1 MKVALCTP
9 DLRTVGGISSLV
21 RTTLESP
28 VFADD
33 ELRMFRVST
42 GGNRFQ
48 KAGYAAA
55 GPARMWA
62 ALAAGYRPDVGHVH
76 LGGMASVIREAGYAA
91 AFEAFGVP
99 WVAHTHAPLNLIRP
113 AERSPVYRH
122 IIEGVLSRADAIIA
136 VTAALEPKLREW
148 TGGRVPIHT
157 VYNPVDPATLPE
169 PSGLDGPPELL
180 FLGMMVRDK
189 GVYDLIEVAR
199 QVRDAVPEVRF
210 TLGGDG
216 PEIEQVRAAVRAAGV
231 GDFVATPGWIGGED
245 LARAFARATVF
256 SLPSYNEGFPVCIV
270 EAMVVGLP
278 VVSTDVWGIPEA
290 VIHGETGVIH
300 KPGDKGA
307 LAAALIELL
316 GDRPRARAMGAAG
329 RQRALTVFDRD
340 VLMRQTREIWAEIA
354 ARGP

>member
-21 RTTLESP
+21 RTSLVSP
-28 VFADD
+28 VFDDD
-33 ELRMFRVST
+33 ELRLFRVST
-42 GGNRFQ
+42 GGNKLA

-55 GPARMWA
+55 GPARLWA

-76 LGGMASVIREAGYAA
+76 FGGMASVIREAGYVAA
-91 AFEAFGVP
+91 LEAFGVP

-113 AERSPVYRH
+113 AERSPVYRR
-122 IIEGVLSRADAIIA
+122 IIEQVLSRADAIVA
-136 VTAALEPKLREW
+136 VTSALEPKLREW

-157 VYNPVDPATLPE
+157 VYNPVDPSALPE
-169 PSGLDGPPELL
+169 PSGLEGPPELL

-189 GVYDLIEVAR
+189 GVFDLVEVAQ
-199 QVRDAVPEVRF
+199 QVRAAVPDVRF

-216 PEIEQVRAAVRAAGV
+216 PELDAVRAAVAQAGA
-231 GDFVATPGWIGGED
+231 GGFVATPGWIGGAD
-245 LARAFARATVF
+245 LTRAFGRATVF

-300 KPGDKGA
+300 KPGDQRA

-316 GDRPRARAMGAAG
+316 GDRAQARSMGLAG

-340 VLMRQTREIWAEIA
+340 TLMRQTRDIWVGL
-354 ARGP
+354 AR

>member
-21 RTTLESP
+21 RTSLESP

-33 ELRMFRVST
+33 ELRLFRVST
-42 GGNRFQ
+42 GGNKLR

-55 GPARMWA
+55 GPARLWA

-76 LGGMASVIREAGYAA
+76 FGGMASVIREAGYAA

-113 AERSPVYRH
+113 AERSPVYRR
-122 IIEGVLSRADAIIA
+122 IIEQVLSRADAIVA

-157 VYNPVDPATLPE
+157 VYNPVDPSALPE
-169 PSGLDGPPELL
+169 PSGLEGPPELL

-189 GVYDLIEVAR
+189 GVFDLIDVAPR
-199 QVRDAVPEVRF
+199 VRAAVPHVRF

-216 PEIEQVRAAVRAAGV
+216 PELEQVRASVASAGV
-231 GDFVATPGWIGGED
+231 GGFVSTPGWIGGAD
-245 LARAFARATVF
+245 LTRAFGRATVF
-256 SLPSYNEGFPVCIV
+256 SLPSYNEGFPVCII

-300 KPGDKGA
+300 EPGDQIA
-307 LAAALIELL
+307 LAASLIELL
-316 GDRPRARAMGAAG
+316 GDRAKARAYGHAG

-340 VLMRQTREIWAEIA
+340 TLMRQTRDVWAGLA
-354 ARGP
+354 G